1 MATKEQIA
9 AHVAEVSCV
18 EFHLWLS
25 PLTHLFFTLVS
36 VLQRITAHA
45 CNAIKISAAADA
57 KSHYRQ
63 VQRK

>member
-9 AHVAEVSCV
+9 AHVAEVSAV

-25 PLTHLFFTLVS
+25 PLTHTFFTLVS

-45 CNAIKISAAADA
+45 CNVINTSTAADA
-57 KSHYRQ
+57 KSQYRQ
-63 VQRK
+63 AQRK